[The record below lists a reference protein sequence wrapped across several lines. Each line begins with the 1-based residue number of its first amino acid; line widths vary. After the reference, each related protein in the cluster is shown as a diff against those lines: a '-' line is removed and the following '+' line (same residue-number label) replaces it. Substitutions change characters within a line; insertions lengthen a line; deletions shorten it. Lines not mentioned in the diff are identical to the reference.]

1 MNKVKCLITDI
12 EKRVDKNQHNYWLVR
27 TQLNEGTL
35 RSYLAFNTDYNLS
48 PRARSLLEIYP
59 HQIVNKWAVLTIK
72 EQEGDNLE
80 KVIDLEMER

>member
-27 TQLNEGTL
+27 TQLEEKVVRN
-35 RSYLAFNTDYNLS
+35 YLAFSTDYNLS
-48 PRARSLLEIYP
+48 PRACSLLENYP

-80 KVIDLEMER
+80 KVIDVEMGK